1 MDQFERLRAVGPLER
16 YSTAR
21 HHLKFY
27 LNVSVAATYTLPE
40 TYNGPVKDYIYR
52 ACGRLI
58 GQHPILSAIPVGE
71 DTREPYFARL
81 PEIDL
86 EKPVSFANRSH
97 DFPGADEPD
106 AELENLLTTQ
116 HNTPFTSPL
125 PYWRLCVL
133 TDATNER
140 RFTAAFVYHHA
151 IGDGTSGKAFH
162 KTFLQALH
170 ETAAS
175 VAPEEVKTVIASPQ
189 VPLLPN
195 AETVHPLP
203 VSMFYL
209 ATTLFREK
217 VWSWADPG
225 LWTGSEIIVPLETQ
239 VRHIV
244 FPEHVT
250 SSLKDRCRQNNT
262 TITAVLETV
271 VARSLFAHLP
281 EKFTS
286 VKCNG
291 AMSTRRWLPDIIT
304 DDSMGVWVQSYE
316 DTFSRNKVTS
326 DGFPWEEARRAR
338 QTIENVLDLKGKNTT
353 ANLLRYVDDFQKMLL
368 SKVGKARDAS
378 FEVSNLGVLAVDR
391 EQDPA
396 KPRIGRMV
404 FSQSASVTGSAI
416 EASVITGGDRC
427 MVLAFSWQTNA
438 VELDL
443 MSAVM
448 DSIMTELF
456 NLCS

>member
-1 MDQFERLRAVGPLER
+1 MDQFERLRAVGLLER
-16 YSTAR
+16 YSTTR

-40 TYNGPVKDYIYR
+40 TYNSPVKDYIYT

-71 DTREPYFARL
+71 DTKEPYFARL

-86 EKPVSFANRSH
+86 EKSVSFEKRSH
-97 DFPGADEPD
+97 DFPEADEPD
-106 AELENLLTTQ
+106 TELEALLTAQ

-133 TDATNER
+133 TDATNEQ
-140 RFTAAFVYHHA
+140 RFTAAFVYHHG

-175 VAPEEVKTVIASPQ
+175 VAPEEVKTVIAPPQ

-195 AETVHPLP
+195 SEAVHPHPL
-203 VSMFYL
+203 SIFYL
-209 ATTLFREK
+209 ATTLFKEK

-262 TITAVLETV
+262 TITAVLETAI
-271 VARSLFAHLP
+271 ARSLFARLP
-281 EKFTS
+281 VKFTS
-286 VKCNG
+286 VKCTG

-304 DDSMGVWVQSYE
+304 DDSMGVWVQDFE

-338 QTIENVLDLKGKNTT
+338 QTIENVLSLKGGN
-353 ANLLRYVDDFQKMLL
+353 ANPNLLKYVDNIHEDLFL
-368 SKVGKARDAS
+368 SKVGKARKSS
-378 FEVSNLGVLAVDR
+378 FEVSNVGVLAAD
-391 EQDPA
+391 QDPS
-396 KPRIGRMV
+396 KPRIGRTV
-404 FSQSASVTGSAI
+404 FSQSASVTGNAF
-416 EASVITGGDRC
+416 EVSVITGGDRC
-427 MVLAFSWQTNA
+427 MVLAFTWQTHV

-443 MSAVM
+443 MSAVI
-448 DSIMTELF
+448 DSIRIELF

>member
-1 MDQFERLRAVGPLER
+1 MDQLERLRAVGLLES

-40 TYNGPVKDYIYR
+40 TYNSPVQDYIYT

-71 DTREPYFARL
+71 DTKEPYFARL

-86 EKPVSFANRSH
+86 EKSVSFAKRSH

-106 AELENLLTTQ
+106 AELETLLTTQ
-116 HNTPFTSPL
+116 HNTPFTPPL
-125 PYWRLCVL
+125 PFWRLCVL
-133 TDATNER
+133 TGATNER

-175 VAPEEVKTVIASPQ
+175 VGPEEVKSVITPPR

-195 AETVHPLP
+195 SEAVHHLP
-203 VSMFYL
+203 VSIFYL
-209 ATTLFREK
+209 ATTLFKEK
-217 VWSWADPG
+217 VWPWSDPG
-225 LWTGSEIIVPLETQ
+225 LWTGSEVIVPLETQ
-239 VRHIV
+239 MRHIV

-262 TITAVLETV
+262 TITAVLETAI
-271 VARSLFAHLP
+271 ARSLFARLP
-281 EKFTS
+281 ETFTS
-286 VKCNG
+286 VKCTG

-304 DDSMGVWVQSYE
+304 DDSMGVWVQDFE
-316 DTFSRNKVTS
+316 DTFSRDKITR

-338 QTIENVLDLKGKNTT
+338 QTIENVLSLKGKN
-353 ANLLRYVDDFQKMLL
+353 ANPSLLKYVDDVHDLFL
-368 SKVGKARDAS
+368 SKVGKARKSS
-378 FEVSNLGVLAVDR
+378 FEVSNVGVLAAD
-391 EQDPA
+391 QDPT

-404 FSQSASVTGSAI
+404 FSQSASVTGNAF
-416 EASVITGGDRC
+416 EVSVITGGDLC
-427 MVLAFSWQTNA
+427 MVLAFTWQSHV
-438 VELDL
+438 VESDL
-443 MSAVM
+443 MPAVI
-448 DSIMTELF
+448 DSIWTELV